1 MANSLTKEQA
11 LLNATTLTWT
21 STGTGKF
28 DVNDEEGWTLLPDGN
43 VLTVDAY
50 VFQYDAA
57 GTNSEI
63 YNTSTGTWSSAGS
76 TVVQLWDSAA
86 ACSGPS
92 FEVGPAVLQPDG
104 TVFATGAN
112 RCAGGHTAI
121 YNPGAGTWTA
131 GPDFS
136 DTLDIA
142 TVLRRWNRMAT
153 LS

>member
-86 ACSGPS
+86 ACS
-92 FEVGPAVLQPDG
+92 
-104 TVFATGAN
+104 
-112 RCAGGHTAI
+112 
-121 YNPGAGTWTA
+121 
-131 GPDFS
+131 
-136 DTLDIA
+136 
-142 TVLRRWNRMAT
+142 
-153 LS
+153 